1 MNWTY
6 LETCETQPANVAVP
20 LKFYEIHQNWHKSET
35 LTGGLNQV

>member
-35 LTGGLNQV
+35 LTGCLNQV